1 MVPLTRK
8 VGLLLEASSMDS
20 TALNSLSACPS
31 LLVDT
36 TFSRALT
43 SFVANLVKL
52 RLRCSMGDMDR
63 LAASVGDTGEEMDRP
78 TESKRVEERR
88 TVMLLDMVLVGGGGA
103 FSLDIFACA

>member
-1 MVPLTRK
+1 
-8 VGLLLEASSMDS
+8 
-20 TALNSLSACPS
+20 
-31 LLVDT
+31 
-36 TFSRALT
+36 
-43 SFVANLVKL
+43 
-52 RLRCSMGDMDR
+52 MGDMDR